1 VTTGGRPAGVRV
13 QTTMGTRQGTRDLV
27 NPRPSAAW
35 GGPTSG
41 LTRTA
46 LRPAATRTAGPR
58 AGHVAVPSA
67 HEFSHRPVRGRGAL
81 RQLAVLI
88 GYIAAG
94 MAVTWPLA
102 TYLPGRLPD
111 IHDPASYVWSLW
123 WVAHQVT
130 HLGNPW
136 FTPQLAAPA
145 GVQLGYDTL
154 MPLLGLL
161 MLPVTMLAGPVVSYN
176 LLVVLLPGVLC
187 YVMYRVARLWLTSEV
202 GAVGAGALFGLSTM
216 VAFQDWFHLNIA
228 AGTVFLPLALEAA
241 VRLRRCPGTRRAL
254 RVGLV
259 LGLAVLVNQ
268 ESAIMAAILVL
279 LALSPWLAARPLP
292 DRLRDCGIAALA
304 ALVVASPQI
313 AAMAGQASSGGT
325 AAAGSILP
333 AWYGRLGAGLPT
345 LFSPS
350 PRLRSWGLGA
360 LAGGFHFPLS
370 EGVPTFGITLTVLAL
385 AGLVI
390 SWRRPS
396 ARLLGLLWLGSAV
409 LAMGSALKLGNT
421 SYLPAAISAG
431 QIRLSGLMPFTWL
444 VHVPGLS
451 AFREADRFTLLG
463 LVPAALL
470 AGSTVGWLA
479 HRARPLLG
487 RPAPASHAPASH
499 VPASHVPASH
509 VQASAG
515 LAGPAPAG
523 LTPAFPIQASAAEP
537 RSRAVL
543 AGALLLIAVLGAA
556 LEAGWPGGGAARRS
570 MPASLPALDG
580 PIAADHSSSIVV
592 DVPFGI
598 RGGLPER
605 YGAKIEPE
613 SLALASSDGH
623 PRAISYTSWIPAPTV
638 RAVRRHAFY
647 ARLAAAQNGS
657 RSDARQAR
665 LARADAR
672 RMDVGW
678 VLVWTATP
686 EILHYLAQAGFR
698 FDYRADGVSVY
709 RPDGLRRGTP

>member
-1 VTTGGRPAGVRV
+1 
-13 QTTMGTRQGTRDLV
+13 
-27 NPRPSAAW
+27 
-35 GGPTSG
+35 
-41 LTRTA
+41 
-46 LRPAATRTAGPR
+46 
-58 AGHVAVPSA
+58 
-67 HEFSHRPVRGRGAL
+67 
-81 RQLAVLI
+81 VLI

-94 MAVTWPLA
+94 VAVTWPLA
-102 TYLPGRLPD
+102 SYLRGRLPD

-136 FTPQLAAPA
+136 FTPRLAAPV

-161 MLPVTMLAGPVVSYN
+161 MLPVTLLAGAAVSYN

-187 YVMYRVARLWLTSEV
+187 YVMYRVARLWLTSEA
-202 GAVGAGALFGLSTM
+202 GAVAAGALFGLSTM

-241 VRLRRCPGTRRAL
+241 VRLRRRPGIRRAL

-279 LALSPWLAARPLP
+279 LALIPWVAAQPAL
-292 DRLRDCGIAALA
+292 DRLRDCGIAALT
-304 ALVVASPQI
+304 ALVLASPQI
-313 AAMAGQASSGGT
+313 AAMAWQASSGGT
-325 AAAGSILP
+325 AASGSILP
-333 AWYGRLGAGLPT
+333 AWYRRLGAGLPT

-360 LAGGFHFPLS
+360 LDGGYHFPLS
-370 EGVPTFGITLTVLAL
+370 EGVPTFGITLTALAL

-390 SWRRPS
+390 SWRRPR

-409 LAMGSALKLGNT
+409 LAMGSAVKLGNT

-431 QIRLSGLMPFTWL
+431 RIRLSGLMPFTWL

-487 RPAPASHAPASH
+487 RPA
-499 VPASHVPASH
+499 
-509 VQASAG
+509 QAS
-515 LAGPAPAG
+515 PAQASPAQ
-523 LTPAFPIQASAAEP
+523 ASPIQASPIQASPIQASPIQAGAAEP

-543 AGALLLIAVLGAA
+543 PGALLLIAVLGAA
-556 LEAGWPGGGAARRS
+556 AEAGWPGGGPVERS

-598 RGGLPER
+598 RGGLPKR

-638 RAVRRHAFY
+638 RAVRRSAFY
-647 ARLAAAQNGS
+647 ARLVAAQNGIP
-657 RSDARQAR
+657 SDARQAR
-665 LARADAR
+665 LARAAAR

-678 VLVWTATP
+678 VLVWKATP

-709 RPDGLRRGTP
+709 RPDSLPRGTP

>member
-27 NPRPSAAW
+27 NPRPYAAA
-35 GGPTSG
+35 GGPSSG

-46 LRPAATRTAGPR
+46 LRPAATRTAGPP
-58 AGHVAVPSA
+58 AGHVRAPA
-67 HEFSHRPVRGRGAL
+67 HEFSDRPVRGASAL
-81 RQLAVLI
+81 GQLAVLT

-102 TYLPGRLPD
+102 TYLRGRLPD
-111 IHDPASYVWSLW
+111 IQDPASYVWSLW

-136 FTPQLAAPA
+136 FTSRLAAPA

-161 MLPVTMLAGPVVSYN
+161 MLPVTMLAGPAVSYN

-202 GAVGAGALFGLSTM
+202 GAVAAGALFGLSTM
-216 VAFQDWFHLNIA
+216 VTFQDWFHLNIA

-241 VRLRRCPGTRRAL
+241 VRLRRRPGTRRAL
-254 RVGLV
+254 WLGLV

-279 LALSPWLAARPLP
+279 LVLIPWLAARPSL
-292 DRLRDCGIAALA
+292 DRLRDCGVAALA

-313 AAMAGQASSGGT
+313 AAMAWQANAGGT
-325 AAAGSILP
+325 AATGSILP

-350 PRLRSWGLGA
+350 PRLRIWGLGA
-360 LAGGFHFPLS
+360 LASGFRFPLS

-396 ARLLGLLWLGSAV
+396 TRLLGLLWLGSAL
-409 LAMGSALKLGNT
+409 LAMGSTLKLGST

-431 QIRLSGLMPFTWL
+431 QIPLSGVMPFTWL

-479 HRARPLLG
+479 RRARPLLG
-487 RPAPASHAPASH
+487 RPAPASQAQATQ
-499 VPASHVPASH
+499 A
-509 VQASAG
+509 QASQARASQAQASTG
-515 LAGPAPAG
+515 LAGPPRAG
-523 LTPAFPIQASAAEP
+523 LTLARPIQAHAGEP

-556 LEAGWPGGGAARRS
+556 LEAGWGGGGPARRS
-570 MPASLPALDG
+570 MPASRPALDG

-605 YGAKIEPE
+605 YGAKVEPE

-647 ARLAAAQNGS
+647 ARLVAAQNGS
-657 RSDARQAR
+657 PSDARQAR

-678 VLVWTATP
+678 VLVWKATP
-686 EILHYLAQAGFR
+686 GILHYLAQAGFR

-709 RPDGLRRGTP
+709 RPGSLRRGTP

>member
-1 VTTGGRPAGVRV
+1 
-13 QTTMGTRQGTRDLV
+13 M
-27 NPRPSAAW
+27 SF
-35 GGPTSG
+35 
-41 LTRTA
+41 TA
-46 LRPAATRTAGPR
+46 
-58 AGHVAVPSA
+58 
-67 HEFSHRPVRGRGAL
+67 RPVRGRGAL

-102 TYLPGRLPD
+102 TYLRGRLPD

-136 FTPQLAAPA
+136 FTSRLAAPA

-161 MLPVTMLAGPVVSYN
+161 MLPVTMLAGPAASYN

-202 GAVGAGALFGLSTM
+202 GALAAGALFGLSTM

-241 VRLRRCPGTRRAL
+241 VRLRRRPGTRRAL
-254 RVGLV
+254 WVGLV

-279 LALSPWLAARPLP
+279 LALSPWLAARPSP
-292 DRLRDCGIAALA
+292 DRLRDCGVAALA

-313 AAMAGQASSGGT
+313 AAMAWQANSGGT

-333 AWYGRLGAGLPT
+333 AWYRRLGAGLPT

-396 ARLLGLLWLGSAV
+396 ARLLGLLWLGSAG
-409 LAMGSALKLGNT
+409 LAMGSALKLGTT

-487 RPAPASHAPASH
+487 RPAPASHVPASQAPASQIQ
-499 VPASHVPASH
+499 ASQ

-515 LAGPAPAG
+515 LAGPARAG
-523 LTPAFPIQASAAEP
+523 LTPARPIQASAAEP

-605 YGAKIEPE
+605 YGTKIEPE

-623 PRAISYTSWIPAPTV
+623 PRAISYTSWIPAPAV

-657 RSDARQAR
+657 PSDARQAG

-672 RMDVGW
+672 QDGRGLGPGLDSDPGDPA
-678 VLVWTATP
+678 LP
-686 EILHYLAQAGFR
+686 GAGR
-698 FDYRADGVSVY
+698 LPIRLPG
-709 RPDGLRRGTP
+709 

>member
-1 VTTGGRPAGVRV
+1 
-13 QTTMGTRQGTRDLV
+13 M
-27 NPRPSAAW
+27 
-35 GGPTSG
+35 
-41 LTRTA
+41 
-46 LRPAATRTAGPR
+46 
-58 AGHVAVPSA
+58 VPPA
-67 HEFSHRPVRGRGAL
+67 HEFSGRPVRGRGAV

-102 TYLPGRLPD
+102 TYLRGRLPD

-136 FTPQLAAPA
+136 FTSSLAAPV

-154 MPLLGLL
+154 MPLLGLV
-161 MLPVTMLAGPVVSYN
+161 MLPVTLLAGPAVSYN

-202 GAVGAGALFGLSTM
+202 GAVAAGALFGLSTM
-216 VAFQDWFHLNIA
+216 VTFQDWFHLNIA

-241 VRLRRCPGTRRAL
+241 VRLRRRPGTRQAL
-254 RVGLV
+254 WVGLV

-279 LALSPWLAARPLP
+279 LALIPWLAARPSL
-292 DRLRDCGIAALA
+292 DRLRDCGVAALA

-313 AAMAGQASSGGT
+313 AAMAWQANSGGT

-333 AWYGRLGAGLPT
+333 AWYRRLGTGLPT

-470 AGSTVGWLA
+470 AGNTVGWLA

-487 RPAPASHAPASH
+487 RTAPASQAQASQAQ
-499 VPASHVPASH
+499 ASQTQASQ

-515 LAGPAPAG
+515 LPGPARAG
-523 LTPAFPIQASAAEP
+523 LTPARPIQARAAAP

-556 LEAGWPGGGAARRS
+556 LEAGWPGGGPARRS

-605 YGAKIEPE
+605 YGVKIEPE

-623 PRAISYTSWIPAPTV
+623 PRAISYTSWIPSPTV

-657 RSDARQAR
+657 PSDARQAR

-678 VLVWTATP
+678 VLVWKATP

-709 RPDGLRRGTP
+709 RPDSLRRGTP

>member
-1 VTTGGRPAGVRV
+1 
-13 QTTMGTRQGTRDLV
+13 M
-27 NPRPSAAW
+27 
-35 GGPTSG
+35 
-41 LTRTA
+41 
-46 LRPAATRTAGPR
+46 
-58 AGHVAVPSA
+58 VPPA
-67 HEFSHRPVRGRGAL
+67 HELSGRPVRGRGAV

-102 TYLPGRLPD
+102 TYLRGRLPD

-130 HLGNPW
+130 HLANPW
-136 FTPQLAAPA
+136 FTSSLAAPV

-154 MPLLGLL
+154 MPLLGLV
-161 MLPVTMLAGPVVSYN
+161 MLPITLLAGPAVSYN

-187 YVMYRVARLWLTSEV
+187 YVMYRAAGLWVRSEV
-202 GAVGAGALFGLSTM
+202 GAVASGALFGLSTM
-216 VAFQDWFHLNIA
+216 VTFQDWFHLNIA

-241 VRLRRCPGTRRAL
+241 VRLRRRPGTRRAL
-254 RVGLV
+254 WVGLV

-279 LALSPWLAARPLP
+279 LALIPWLAARPSL
-292 DRLRDCGIAALA
+292 DRLRDCGVAALA

-313 AAMAGQASSGGT
+313 AAMAWQANSGGT

-333 AWYGRLGAGLPT
+333 AWYRRLGTGLPT

-470 AGSTVGWLA
+470 AGNTVGWLA

-487 RPAPASHAPASH
+487 RPAPASQLQASQAQ
-499 VPASHVPASH
+499 ASQA
-509 VQASAG
+509 QASAG
-515 LAGPAPAG
+515 LAGPARAG
-523 LTPAFPIQASAAEP
+523 LTPARPIQADAAAP
-537 RSRAVL
+537 RSRAML

-556 LEAGWPGGGAARRS
+556 LEAGWPGGGPARRS

-623 PRAISYTSWIPAPTV
+623 PRAISYTSWIPSRTV
-638 RAVRRHAFY
+638 RAVRRHTFY
-647 ARLAAAQNGS
+647 ARLVAAQNGS
-657 RSDARQAR
+657 PSDARQAR

-678 VLVWTATP
+678 VLVWKATP

-709 RPDGLRRGTP
+709 RPDSLRRGTPQRHRRRHDM

>member
-1 VTTGGRPAGVRV
+1 VRV
-13 QTTMGTRQGTRDLV
+13 QTTLGTRQGTRDLV
-27 NPRPSAAW
+27 NLRPSAAG
-35 GGPTSG
+35 GGPSSG
-41 LTRTA
+41 PTRTA
-46 LRPAATRTAGPR
+46 LRPAATRTTGPH
-58 AGHVAVPSA
+58 ASHAWAPPA
-67 HEFSHRPVRGRGAL
+67 HELSRGPVPGRGAL

-94 MAVTWPLA
+94 VAVTWPLA
-102 TYLPGRLPD
+102 TYLRGRLPD

-136 FTPQLAAPA
+136 FTPGLAAPA
-145 GVQLGYDTL
+145 GVPLGYDTL

-161 MLPVTMLAGPVVSYN
+161 MLPVTMLAGPAVSYN

-202 GAVGAGALFGLSTM
+202 GAVAAGALFGLSTM

-241 VRLRRCPGTRRAL
+241 VRLRRRPGTRRAL
-254 RVGLV
+254 WVGLV

-279 LALSPWLAARPLP
+279 LALIPWVAARPSL
-292 DRLRDCGIAALA
+292 DRLRDCGIGALA

-313 AAMAGQASSGGT
+313 AAMAWQANSGGT

-333 AWYGRLGAGLPT
+333 AWYRRLGAGLPT

-360 LAGGFHFPLS
+360 LAGGFRFPLS
-370 EGVPTFGITLTVLAL
+370 EGVPTFGITLTLLAL

-409 LAMGSALKLGNT
+409 LAMGSALRLGNT

-487 RPAPASHAPASH
+487 RPAQPSQ
-499 VPASHVPASH
+499 
-509 VQASAG
+509 VQASQVQASQVQVGQVQAGPG
-515 LAGPAPAG
+515 LAGPARAG
-523 LTPAFPIQASAAEP
+523 LIPARPVQADAAQP

-543 AGALLLIAVLGAA
+543 AGALLLVAVLGAA
-556 LEAGWPGGGAARRS
+556 LESGWPGGGPVRRS
-570 MPASLPALDG
+570 MPASRPALDG

-657 RSDARQAR
+657 PSDARQAR

-709 RPDGLRRGTP
+709 RPDSLRPGPP

>member
-1 VTTGGRPAGVRV
+1 
-13 QTTMGTRQGTRDLV
+13 M
-27 NPRPSAAW
+27 
-35 GGPTSG
+35 
-41 LTRTA
+41 
-46 LRPAATRTAGPR
+46 
-58 AGHVAVPSA
+58 
-67 HEFSHRPVRGRGAL
+67 
-81 RQLAVLI
+81 LI

-94 MAVTWPLA
+94 VAATWPLA
-102 TYLPGRLPD
+102 TYLRGRLPD
-111 IHDPASYVWSLW
+111 IHDPASYVWSLA

-136 FTPQLAAPA
+136 FTPRLAAPV

-154 MPLLGLL
+154 IPLLGLL
-161 MLPVTMLAGPVVSYN
+161 MLPVTVLAGPAVSYN

-187 YVMYRVARLWLTSEV
+187 YAMYRVARLWLTSEA
-202 GAVGAGALFGLSTM
+202 GAVAAGALFGLSTM
-216 VAFQDWFHLNIA
+216 VTFQDWFHLNIA
-228 AGTVFLPLALEAA
+228 AGTMFLPLALEAA
-241 VRLRRCPGTRRAL
+241 VRLRRRPGIRRAL
-254 RVGLV
+254 WAGLV

-279 LALSPWLAARPLP
+279 LALLPWLAGRPSL
-292 DRLRDCGIAALA
+292 DRLRDCGIAALT
-304 ALVVASPQI
+304 ALVVASPQM
-313 AAMAGQASSGGT
+313 AAMAWQASSGGT
-325 AAAGSILP
+325 AATTSVLP
-333 AWYGRLGAGLPT
+333 GWYRRLGAGLPT

-360 LAGGFHFPLS
+360 LARGFHFPLS

-390 SWRRPS
+390 SWRRPG
-396 ARLLGLLWLGSAV
+396 ARRLGLLWLGSAV
-409 LAMGSALKLGNT
+409 LAMGSAVKVGNT
-421 SYLPAAISAG
+421 SYLPAAVSTG
-431 QIRLSGLMPFTWL
+431 GIRLSGLMPFTWL

-470 AGSTVGWLA
+470 AGSAVGWLA

-487 RPAPASHAPASH
+487 HPARPGQARPGQARPGQARPGQA
-499 VPASHVPASH
+499 
-509 VQASAG
+509 QASPAQG
-515 LAGPAPAG
+515 GPAQGSPI
-523 LTPAFPIQASAAEP
+523 PPSPIQAGTAEP

-556 LEAGWPGGGAARRS
+556 LEAGWPGGGPVRRS
-570 MPASLPALDG
+570 MPAALPALDG

-623 PRAISYTSWIPAPTV
+623 PRAISYTSWIPAPTI

-647 ARLAAAQNGS
+647 ARLAAAQDGS
-657 RSDARQAR
+657 PSDAGQER

-686 EILHYLAQAGFR
+686 EVLHYLAQAGFR
-698 FDYRADGVSVY
+698 FGYRADGVSVY
-709 RPDGLRRGTP
+709 RPDSLRRGTP

>member
-1 VTTGGRPAGVRV
+1 MVPPAHGFSGG
-13 QTTMGTRQGTRDLV
+13 
-27 NPRPSAAW
+27 
-35 GGPTSG
+35 
-41 LTRTA
+41 
-46 LRPAATRTAGPR
+46 
-58 AGHVAVPSA
+58 
-67 HEFSHRPVRGRGAL
+67 PVRGRGAV

-102 TYLPGRLPD
+102 TYLRGRLPD

-136 FTPQLAAPA
+136 FTSSLAAPV

-154 MPLLGLL
+154 MPLLGLV
-161 MLPVTMLAGPVVSYN
+161 MLPVTLLAGPAVSYN

-202 GAVGAGALFGLSTM
+202 GAVAAGALFGLSTM
-216 VAFQDWFHLNIA
+216 VTFQDWFHLNIA

-241 VRLRRCPGTRRAL
+241 VRLRRRPGTRRAL
-254 RVGLV
+254 WVGLV

-279 LALSPWLAARPLP
+279 LALIPWLAARPSL
-292 DRLRDCGIAALA
+292 DRLRDCGVAALA

-313 AAMAGQASSGGT
+313 AAMAWQANSGGT

-333 AWYGRLGAGLPT
+333 AWYRRLGAGLPT

-396 ARLLGLLWLGSAV
+396 TRLLGLLWLGSAV

-470 AGSTVGWLA
+470 AGNTVGWLA

-487 RPAPASHAPASH
+487 RTAPASQA
-499 VPASHVPASH
+499 
-509 VQASAG
+509 QASQA
-515 LAGPAPAG
+515 
-523 LTPAFPIQASAAEP
+523 QASQVP
-537 RSRAVL
+537 GQSSSGQCGPGRSRPGQPHPGPPDPGRRRGAQEPGR
-543 AGALLLIAVLGAA
+543 AGRRAA
-556 LEAGWPGGGAARRS
+556 ADRGSGRGPGGRVARR
-570 MPASLPALDG
+570 
-580 PIAADHSSSIVV
+580 
-592 DVPFGI
+592 
-598 RGGLPER
+598 
-605 YGAKIEPE
+605 
-613 SLALASSDGH
+613 
-623 PRAISYTSWIPAPTV
+623 RAGQ
-638 RAVRRHAFY
+638 AVH
-647 ARLAAAQNGS
+647 ARLAAGP
-657 RSDARQAR
+657 
-665 LARADAR
+665 
-672 RMDVGW
+672 G
-678 VLVWTATP
+678 
-686 EILHYLAQAGFR
+686 
-698 FDYRADGVSVY
+698 
-709 RPDGLRRGTP
+709 RPDRRRSFELDRGGRAVRHPGRAAGTLRRQDRAGIPGPGQLGRPPAGHLVHLLDSVPHGPGGAPPRLLRTAGRRAERQPQ

>member
-1 VTTGGRPAGVRV
+1 
-13 QTTMGTRQGTRDLV
+13 
-27 NPRPSAAW
+27 
-35 GGPTSG
+35 
-41 LTRTA
+41 
-46 LRPAATRTAGPR
+46 
-58 AGHVAVPSA
+58 
-67 HEFSHRPVRGRGAL
+67 
-81 RQLAVLI
+81 
-88 GYIAAG
+88 
-94 MAVTWPLA
+94 
-102 TYLPGRLPD
+102 
-111 IHDPASYVWSLW
+111 
-123 WVAHQVT
+123 
-130 HLGNPW
+130 
-136 FTPQLAAPA
+136 
-145 GVQLGYDTL
+145 
-154 MPLLGLL
+154 
-161 MLPVTMLAGPVVSYN
+161 
-176 LLVVLLPGVLC
+176 
-187 YVMYRVARLWLTSEV
+187 
-202 GAVGAGALFGLSTM
+202 
-216 VAFQDWFHLNIA
+216 
-228 AGTVFLPLALEAA
+228 
-241 VRLRRCPGTRRAL
+241 
-254 RVGLV
+254 
-259 LGLAVLVNQ
+259 
-268 ESAIMAAILVL
+268 
-279 LALSPWLAARPLP
+279 
-292 DRLRDCGIAALA
+292 
-304 ALVVASPQI
+304 
-313 AAMAGQASSGGT
+313 
-325 AAAGSILP
+325 
-333 AWYGRLGAGLPT
+333 

-360 LAGGFHFPLS
+360 LAGGFRFPLS
-370 EGVPTFGITLTVLAL
+370 EGVPTFGITLTLLAL

-409 LAMGSALKLGNT
+409 LAMGSALRLGNT
-421 SYLPAAISAG
+421 SYLPAAISTG

-487 RPAPASHAPASH
+487 RPAQASQ
-499 VPASHVPASH
+499 VQVGQ
-509 VQASAG
+509 VQAGPG
-515 LAGPAPAG
+515 LAGPARAG
-523 LTPAFPIQASAAEP
+523 LIPARPVQADAAQP

-556 LEAGWPGGGAARRS
+556 LEAGWPGGGPVRRS
-570 MPASLPALDG
+570 MPASRPALDG

-657 RSDARQAR
+657 PSDARQAR

-698 FDYRADGVSVY
+698 CDYRADGVSVY
-709 RPDGLRRGTP
+709 RPDSLRPGPPERHRRKHDM

>member
-1 VTTGGRPAGVRV
+1 VRA
-13 QTTMGTRQGTRDLV
+13 QTTMVTRQGTRDLV
-27 NPRPSAAW
+27 NPRPSAAP
-35 GGPTSG
+35 GGRSSG

-58 AGHVAVPSA
+58 AGHAGAPLV
-67 HEFSHRPVRGRGAL
+67 HEFSRRPVPGRGAL

-94 MAVTWPLA
+94 VAVTWPLA
-102 TYLPGRLPD
+102 TYLRGRLPD

-136 FTPQLAAPA
+136 FTSRLAAPA

-161 MLPVTMLAGPVVSYN
+161 MLPVTMLAGPAVSYN

-187 YVMYRVARLWLTSEV
+187 YAMYRVARLWLTSEV
-202 GAVGAGALFGLSTM
+202 GAVAAGALFGLSTM
-216 VAFQDWFHLNIA
+216 VTFQDWFHLNIA
-228 AGTVFLPLALEAA
+228 AGTVFLPLALAAA
-241 VRLRRCPGTRRAL
+241 VRLRRRPGTRRAL
-254 RVGLV
+254 WVGLV

-279 LALSPWLAARPLP
+279 LALIPWLTARPSL
-292 DRLRDCGIAALA
+292 DRLRDCGVAALA

-313 AAMAGQASSGGT
+313 AAMAWQASTGGT
-325 AAAGSILP
+325 AAAGSVLP
-333 AWYGRLGAGLPT
+333 AWYRRLGAGLPT
-345 LFSPS
+345 LLSPS

-360 LAGGFHFPLS
+360 LDGGFHFPLS

-409 LAMGSALKLGNT
+409 LAMGSAVKLGNT

-431 QIRLSGLMPFTWL
+431 QVRLSALMPFTWL

-487 RPAPASHAPASH
+487 RP
-499 VPASHVPASH
+499 VPASQAQAGQVQAGQVQASQ

-515 LAGPAPAG
+515 PAGRARAG
-523 LTPAFPIQASAAEP
+523 LTPARPIQAGAAVP

-556 LEAGWPGGGAARRS
+556 LEAGWPGGGPAWRS
-570 MPASLPALDG
+570 MPASMPALDG
-580 PIAADHSSSIVV
+580 PIAADRSGSIVV

-623 PRAISYTSWIPAPTV
+623 PRAISYTSWIPAPAV
-638 RAVRRHAFY
+638 RAARRHAFY
-647 ARLAAAQNGS
+647 TRLVAAQNGS
-657 RSDARQAR
+657 PGDASQAR

-678 VLVWTATP
+678 VLVWKATP

-709 RPDGLRRGTP
+709 RPGSLRHGTP

>member
-1 VTTGGRPAGVRV
+1 
-13 QTTMGTRQGTRDLV
+13 M
-27 NPRPSAAW
+27 
-35 GGPTSG
+35 
-41 LTRTA
+41 
-46 LRPAATRTAGPR
+46 
-58 AGHVAVPSA
+58 
-67 HEFSHRPVRGRGAL
+67 
-81 RQLAVLI
+81 LI
-88 GYIAAG
+88 GYVAAG
-94 MAVTWPLA
+94 MAVTWPLP
-102 TYLPGRLPD
+102 TYLRGRLPD
-111 IHDPASYVWSLW
+111 VHDPASYVWSLW

-136 FTPQLAAPA
+136 FTSRLAAPA

-161 MLPVTMLAGPVVSYN
+161 MLPVTMLAGPAVSYN

-187 YVMYRVARLWLTSEV
+187 YVMYRVARLWLTSEA
-202 GAVGAGALFGLSTM
+202 GAVAAGALFGLSTM
-216 VAFQDWFHLNIA
+216 VTFQDWFHLNIA

-241 VRLRRCPGTRRAL
+241 VRLRRRPGTRQAL
-254 RVGLV
+254 WVGLV

-279 LALSPWLAARPLP
+279 LALIPWLAARPSL

-304 ALVVASPQI
+304 ALVVASPQL
-313 AAMAGQASSGGT
+313 AAMAWQASSGGT

-333 AWYGRLGAGLPT
+333 AWYRRLGAGLPT

-409 LAMGSALKLGNT
+409 LALGSQLTLGNT

-479 HRARPLLG
+479 RRARPLLG
-487 RPAPASHAPASH
+487 RPAPASQ
-499 VPASHVPASH
+499 
-509 VQASAG
+509 VQASQLQASQVQASGG
-515 LAGPAPAG
+515 LAGPARDG
-523 LTPAFPIQASAAEP
+523 RTPARPTQAGAAEP

-556 LEAGWPGGGAARRS
+556 LEAGWPGGGAARRT
-570 MPASLPALDG
+570 MPASQPALDG

-647 ARLAAAQNGS
+647 ARLVAAQNGS
-657 RSDARQAR
+657 PSDASQAR

-678 VLVWTATP
+678 VLVWKAAP

-709 RPDGLRRGTP
+709 RPDSLRRGMP

>member
-1 VTTGGRPAGVRV
+1 
-13 QTTMGTRQGTRDLV
+13 
-27 NPRPSAAW
+27 
-35 GGPTSG
+35 
-41 LTRTA
+41 
-46 LRPAATRTAGPR
+46 
-58 AGHVAVPSA
+58 
-67 HEFSHRPVRGRGAL
+67 
-81 RQLAVLI
+81 VLI

-94 MAVTWPLA
+94 VAVTWPLA

-136 FTPQLAAPA
+136 FTPGLAAPA
-145 GVQLGYDTL
+145 GVPLGYDTL

-161 MLPVTMLAGPVVSYN
+161 MLPVTMLAGPAVSYN

-202 GAVGAGALFGLSTM
+202 GAVAAGALFGLSTM

-241 VRLRRCPGTRRAL
+241 VRLRRRPGTRRAL
-254 RVGLV
+254 WVGLV

-268 ESAIMAAILVL
+268 ESAIMAAIMVL
-279 LALSPWLAARPLP
+279 LALIPWVAARPSL
-292 DRLRDCGIAALA
+292 DRLRDCGIGALA

-313 AAMAGQASSGGT
+313 AAMAWQANSGGT

-333 AWYGRLGAGLPT
+333 AWYRRLGAGLPT

-350 PRLRSWGLGA
+350 PRLRSWGLGT
-360 LAGGFHFPLS
+360 LAGGFRFPLS
-370 EGVPTFGITLTVLAL
+370 EGVPAFGITLTLLAL

-409 LAMGSALKLGNT
+409 LAMGSALRLGNT

-487 RPAPASHAPASH
+487 RPAQASQGH
-499 VPASHVPASH
+499 VSQVQVGQ
-509 VQASAG
+509 VQAGPG
-515 LAGPAPAG
+515 LAGPTGAG
-523 LTPAFPIQASAAEP
+523 LIPARPVQADAAQP

-556 LEAGWPGGGAARRS
+556 LEAGWPGGGPVRRS
-570 MPASLPALDG
+570 MPASRPALDG

-657 RSDARQAR
+657 PSDARQAR
-665 LARADAR
+665 LARADVR

-709 RPDGLRRGTP
+709 RPDSLRPGPP

>member
-1 VTTGGRPAGVRV
+1 VRV
-13 QTTMGTRQGTRDLV
+13 QTTLGTRQGTRDLV
-27 NPRPSAAW
+27 NLRPSAAG
-35 GGPTSG
+35 GGPSSG
-41 LTRTA
+41 PTRTA
-46 LRPAATRTAGPR
+46 LRPAATRTTGPR
-58 AGHVAVPSA
+58 AGHAGAPPA
-67 HEFSHRPVRGRGAL
+67 HELSRGPVPGRGAL

-94 MAVTWPLA
+94 VAVTWPLA
-102 TYLPGRLPD
+102 TYLRGRLPD

-136 FTPQLAAPA
+136 FTPGLAAPA
-145 GVQLGYDTL
+145 GVPLGYDTL

-161 MLPVTMLAGPVVSYN
+161 MLPVTMLAGPAVSYN

-202 GAVGAGALFGLSTM
+202 GAVAAGALFGLSTM

-241 VRLRRCPGTRRAL
+241 VRLRRRPGTRRAL
-254 RVGLV
+254 WVGLV

-279 LALSPWLAARPLP
+279 LALIPWVAARPSL
-292 DRLRDCGIAALA
+292 DRLRDCGIGALA

-313 AAMAGQASSGGT
+313 AAMAWQANSGGT

-333 AWYGRLGAGLPT
+333 AWYRRLGAGLPT

-350 PRLRSWGLGA
+350 PRLRSWGLGV
-360 LAGGFHFPLS
+360 LAGGFRFPLS
-370 EGVPTFGITLTVLAL
+370 EGVPTFGITLTLLAL

-409 LAMGSALKLGNT
+409 LAMGSALRLGNT

-487 RPAPASHAPASH
+487 RPAQPSQ
-499 VPASHVPASH
+499 
-509 VQASAG
+509 VQASQVQASQVQVGQVQAGPG
-515 LAGPAPAG
+515 LAGPARAG
-523 LTPAFPIQASAAEP
+523 LIPARPVQADAAQP

-543 AGALLLIAVLGAA
+543 AGALLLVAVLGAA
-556 LEAGWPGGGAARRS
+556 LESGWPGGGPVRRS
-570 MPASLPALDG
+570 MPASRPALDG

-657 RSDARQAR
+657 PSDARQAR

-709 RPDGLRRGTP
+709 RPDSLRPGPP